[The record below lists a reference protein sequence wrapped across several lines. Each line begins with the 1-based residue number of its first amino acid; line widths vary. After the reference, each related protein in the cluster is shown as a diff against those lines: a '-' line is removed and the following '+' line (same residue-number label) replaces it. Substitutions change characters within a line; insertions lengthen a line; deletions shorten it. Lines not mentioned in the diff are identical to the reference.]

1 MLVRD
6 FGIKYTLFKA
16 FFSLPTVYHLFEYHL
31 GDDQLL
37 YLLELLRKD
46 IYNKWASSIERKG
59 DTSQI
64 DVHEEII

>member
-16 FFSLPTVYHLFEYHL
+16 FFPLPTVYHLFEYHL

-46 IYNKWASSIERKG
+46 IYNK
-59 DTSQI
+59 
-64 DVHEEII
+64 